1 MPQDSQLLHAS
12 CPELS
17 GALSLRYSEII
28 EEVIPKA
35 TTNVASMAS
44 YSVVIVEADEQKDV
58 SAVCALLYLFGED
71 RPV

>member
-35 TTNVASMAS
+35 TTNVVSMAS
-44 YSVVIVEADEQKDV
+44 YSVVVIVEADEHEDV
-58 SAVCALLYLFGED
+58 SAVCALLYLFGEEG
-71 RPV
+71 

>member
-12 CPELS
+12 CAELS
-17 GALSLRYSEII
+17 GALSPRYSEII

-44 YSVVIVEADEQKDV
+44 YSVVVIVEADEHVHV
-58 SAVCALLYLFGED
+58 SAVCALLSSLW
-71 RPV
+71 